1 LVLERRTVFSHLD
14 RIRNFDSQNRP
25 FAFYYCRISLAGPF
39 LRDFRNNID
48 PQRPWTAT
56 LTYALGGDR
65 VAENVCAEN
74 PFEYYNNRESDVP
87 S

>member
-1 LVLERRTVFSHLD
+1 MQLHVTIEDEGVFTT
-14 RIRNFDSQNRP
+14 
-25 FAFYYCRISLAGPF
+25 
-39 LRDFRNNID
+39 
-48 PQRPWTAT
+48 PWTAT